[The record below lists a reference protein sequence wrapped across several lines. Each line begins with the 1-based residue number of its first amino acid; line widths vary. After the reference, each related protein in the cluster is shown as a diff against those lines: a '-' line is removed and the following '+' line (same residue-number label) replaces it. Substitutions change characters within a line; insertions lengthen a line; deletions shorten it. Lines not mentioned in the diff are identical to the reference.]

1 MKLLLQISL
10 FFIMLFIGY
19 IFYNNYF
26 ADKKTQESSIVNS
39 QTKKNNDS
47 LKKNEIIIKDKE
59 ENEEIKNNVIKN
71 LKYKLNIAESG
82 TYEIRAN
89 SSEINLKNGE
99 EIVLMKG
106 VIAIFSDKKSN
117 KLLINSDNA
126 VFNSVNYNTL
136 FSGNIKIQNKED
148 IITSNKLEF
157 DFIKN
162 IILVYENVKYIGLKG
177 KIIVDNIKIDLIT
190 RNVEFFMNNDNDN
203 VKILSINL

>member
-1 MKLLLQISL
+1 
-10 FFIMLFIGY
+10 MLFIGY

-136 FSGNIKIQNKED
+136 FSGNIKIQNKKD

-177 KIIVDNIKIDLIT
+177 KIIVDNIKIDLVT
-190 RNVEFFMNNDNDN
+190 RNVEFFMNSDNDN
-203 VKILSINL
+203 VKILSY

>member
-26 ADKKTQESSIVNS
+26 ADKKTQETFIINS
-39 QTKKNNDS
+39 QTKKNNNT
-47 LKKNEIIIKDKE
+47 LKENEIKIKDKE
-59 ENEEIKNNVIKN
+59 ENKVIKNNVIKN
-71 LKYKLNIAESG
+71 LKYKLNIAENG

-89 SSEINLKNGE
+89 SSEINLKNGQ

-106 VIAIFSDKKSN
+106 VIAIFSDKNSN
-117 KLLINSDNA
+117 ILFISSDNA

-136 FSGNIKIQNKED
+136 FEGNIKIQKEED

-177 KIIVDNIKIDLIT
+177 EIIVDNIKINLIT

-203 VKILSINL
+203 VKILSY

>member
-1 MKLLLQISL
+1 
-10 FFIMLFIGY
+10 MLFIGY

-26 ADKKTQESSIVNS
+26 VDKKTQETFIINS
-39 QTKKNNDS
+39 QTKKNNKT
-47 LKKNEIIIKDKE
+47 LKENEITIKDKDKE
-59 ENEEIKNNVIKN
+59 ENKEIKNNVIKN
-71 LKYKLNIAESG
+71 LKYKLNIAENG

-89 SSEINLKNGE
+89 SSEINLKDGQ

-106 VIAIFSDKKSN
+106 VIAIFSDKNSN
-117 KLLINSDNA
+117 KLFISSDNA

-136 FSGNIKIQNKED
+136 FKGNIKIQKEED

-157 DFIKN
+157 DFIEN

-177 KIIVDNIKIDLIT
+177 EIIVDNIKINLIT

-203 VKILSINL
+203 VKILSY

>member
-177 KIIVDNIKIDLIT
+177 KIIVDNIKIDLVT
-190 RNVEFFMNNDNDN
+190 RNVEFFMNSDNDN
-203 VKILSINL
+203 VKILSY

>member
-203 VKILSINL
+203 VKILSY

>member
-26 ADKKTQESSIVNS
+26 VDKKTQETFIINS
-39 QTKKNNDS
+39 QTKKNNKT
-47 LKKNEIIIKDKE
+47 LKENEITIKDKDKE
-59 ENEEIKNNVIKN
+59 ENKEIKNNVIKN
-71 LKYKLNIAESG
+71 LKYKLNIAENG

-89 SSEINLKNGE
+89 SSEINLKDGQ

-106 VIAIFSDKKSN
+106 VIAIFSDKNSN
-117 KLLINSDNA
+117 KLFISSDNA

-136 FSGNIKIQNKED
+136 FKGNIKIQKEED

-177 KIIVDNIKIDLIT
+177 EIIVDNIKINLIT

-203 VKILSINL
+203 VKILSY

>member
-1 MKLLLQISL
+1 
-10 FFIMLFIGY
+10 
-19 IFYNNYF
+19 
-26 ADKKTQESSIVNS
+26 
-39 QTKKNNDS
+39 
-47 LKKNEIIIKDKE
+47 
-59 ENEEIKNNVIKN
+59 
-71 LKYKLNIAESG
+71 
-82 TYEIRAN
+82 
-89 SSEINLKNGE
+89 
-99 EIVLMKG
+99 MKG

-203 VKILSINL
+203 VKILSY

>member
-26 ADKKTQESSIVNS
+26 ADKKTQETFIINS
-39 QTKKNNDS
+39 QTKKNNNT
-47 LKKNEIIIKDKE
+47 LKENEITIKDKDKE
-59 ENEEIKNNVIKN
+59 ENKEIKNNVIKN
-71 LKYKLNIAESG
+71 LKYKLNIAENG

-89 SSEINLKNGE
+89 SSEINLKDGQ

-106 VIAIFSDKKSN
+106 VIAIFSDKNSN
-117 KLLINSDNA
+117 KLFISSDNA

-136 FSGNIKIQNKED
+136 FEGNIKIQKEED

-157 DFIKN
+157 DFIEN

-177 KIIVDNIKIDLIT
+177 EIIVDNIKINLIT

-203 VKILSINL
+203 VKILSY

>member
-26 ADKKTQESSIVNS
+26 ANKKTQESSIVNS

-203 VKILSINL
+203 VKILSY

>member
-59 ENEEIKNNVIKN
+59 DNEEIKNNVIKN

-82 TYEIRAN
+82 TYEITAN

-148 IITSNKLEF
+148 IITSDKLEF

-177 KIIVDNIKIDLIT
+177 EIIVDNIKIDLIT

-203 VKILSINL
+203 VKILSY

>member
-177 KIIVDNIKIDLIT
+177 EIIVDNIKIDLIT

-203 VKILSINL
+203 VKILSY

>member
-26 ADKKTQESSIVNS
+26 ANKKTQESSIVNS

-89 SSEINLKNGE
+89 SSEINL
-99 EIVLMKG
+99 
-106 VIAIFSDKKSN
+106 
-117 KLLINSDNA
+117 
-126 VFNSVNYNTL
+126 
-136 FSGNIKIQNKED
+136 
-148 IITSNKLEF
+148 
-157 DFIKN
+157 
-162 IILVYENVKYIGLKG
+162 
-177 KIIVDNIKIDLIT
+177 
-190 RNVEFFMNNDNDN
+190 
-203 VKILSINL
+203 

>member
-26 ADKKTQESSIVNS
+26 AEKKTQKDSVVNP
-39 QTKKNNDS
+39 QTKKNNNNFKS
-47 LKKNEIIIKDKE
+47 NEIIIKDKE

-71 LKYKLNIAESG
+71 LKYKLNITENG
-82 TYEIRAN
+82 TYEIKAN

-99 EIVLMKG
+99 EIVLMEG
-106 VIAIFSDKKSN
+106 VTAIFLDKNNN
-117 KLLINSDNA
+117 KLFISSDSA

-136 FSGNIKIQNKED
+136 FSGNIKIQHKEN

-157 DFIKN
+157 NFIKN
-162 IILVYENVKYIGLKG
+162 NILVYENVKYIGLRG
-177 KIIVDNIKIDLIT
+177 EIIVDNIKIDLLT

-203 VKILSINL
+203 VKMLSY

>member
-26 ADKKTQESSIVNS
+26 ADKKTQETFIINS
-39 QTKKNNDS
+39 QTKKSNNTF
-47 LKKNEIIIKDKE
+47 KENEIKIKDKE
-59 ENEEIKNNVIKN
+59 ENKVIKNNVIKN
-71 LKYKLNIAESG
+71 LKYKLNIAENG

-89 SSEINLKNGE
+89 SSEINLKDGQ

-106 VIAIFSDKKSN
+106 VIAIFSDKNSN
-117 KLLINSDNA
+117 KLFISSDNA

-136 FSGNIKIQNKED
+136 FKGNIKIQKEED

-157 DFIKN
+157 DFIEN

-177 KIIVDNIKIDLIT
+177 EIIVDNIKINLIT

-203 VKILSINL
+203 VKILSY

>member
-148 IITSNKLEF
+148 IITSDKLEF

-203 VKILSINL
+203 VKILSY

>member
-1 MKLLLQISL
+1 
-10 FFIMLFIGY
+10 MLFIGY

-26 ADKKTQESSIVNS
+26 ADKKTQETFIINS
-39 QTKKNNDS
+39 QTKKSNNTF
-47 LKKNEIIIKDKE
+47 KENEIKIKDKE
-59 ENEEIKNNVIKN
+59 ENKVIKNNVIKN
-71 LKYKLNIAESG
+71 LKYKLNIAENG

-89 SSEINLKNGE
+89 SSEINLKDGQ

-106 VIAIFSDKKSN
+106 VIAIFSDKNSN
-117 KLLINSDNA
+117 KLFISSDNA

-136 FSGNIKIQNKED
+136 FKGNIKIQKEED

-157 DFIKN
+157 DFIEN

-177 KIIVDNIKIDLIT
+177 EIIVDNIKINLIT

-203 VKILSINL
+203 VKILSY

>member
-1 MKLLLQISL
+1 
-10 FFIMLFIGY
+10 MLFIGY

-26 ADKKTQESSIVNS
+26 ADKKTQETFIINS
-39 QTKKNNDS
+39 QTKKNNKT
-47 LKKNEIIIKDKE
+47 LKENEITIKDKDKE
-59 ENEEIKNNVIKN
+59 ENKEIKNNVIKN
-71 LKYKLNIAESG
+71 LKYKLNIAENG

-89 SSEINLKNGE
+89 SSEINLKDGQ

-106 VIAIFSDKKSN
+106 VIAIFSDKNSN
-117 KLLINSDNA
+117 KLFISSDNA

-136 FSGNIKIQNKED
+136 FKGNIKIQKEED

-177 KIIVDNIKIDLIT
+177 EIIVDNIKINLIT

-203 VKILSINL
+203 VKILSY